1 MTTSTVSRGDHH
13 VTVYIAESD
22 YLSRRLLAHVAG
34 PQQGAVPLPPQ
45 VCAQV
50 SSSIHAVRH
59 PATTALIIPALE
71 DFEPENKVALPQ
83 ELGKPVLMA
92 G

>member
-1 MTTSTVSRGDHH
+1 MIRTLYRAKCDARSC
-13 VTVYIAESD
+13 
-22 YLSRRLLAHVAG
+22 RLPAHVAG

-50 SSSIHAVRH
+50 SSSLHAVRH
-59 PATTALIIPALE
+59 PATTALILPALE
-71 DFEPENKVALPQ
+71 DFEPEAKAALLE